1 MGAAG
6 RAIIARIEFPGGA
19 SDLSLQSND
28 FHVEAPSDAVWRHV
42 LAARRTGALGDDVDA
57 RSRALFGPLVAAP
70 GAPFAIGQLGQSL
83 DGRIA
88 TPTGHSHY
96 VNGRPAIVHL
106 HRLRAL
112 VDAVVVG
119 VGTVVADDPALTVR
133 HVEGD
138 NPARVVVDPRGRMPA
153 GARLLADDG
162 RRRLVVTRPDA
173 APALPR
179 GVERIALAPGPD
191 GRIPPAAIVDALAAR
206 GLVRLLVEGGA
217 ATVSAFVE
225 ARGLHRLHVAVA
237 PLLIGSGPTGLVL
250 PPIDRLDDALRPRA
264 RCYALGED
272 VLWDLE
278 LASAGGSANRST

>member
-1 MGAAG
+1 
-6 RAIIARIEFPGGA
+6 
-19 SDLSLQSND
+19 LSLQSND
-28 FHVEAPSDAVWRHV
+28 GHGDAPSDAAWRRV
-42 LAARRTGALGDDVDA
+42 LAARGTGTLGGGVGA
-57 RSRALFGPLVAAP
+57 RSRALFGPLLAAP
-70 GAPFAIGQLGQSL
+70 GERLAIGQLGQSL

-88 TPTGHSHY
+88 TSTGHSHY

-138 NPARVVVDPRGRMPA
+138 SPARVVVDPRGRMPA
-153 GARLLADDG
+153 AARLLADDG
-162 RRRLVVTRPDA
+162 RRRLVVMRPGVA
-173 APALPR
+173 STLPH
-179 GVERIALAPGPD
+179 GVERIELAPGAD

-206 GLVRLLVEGGA
+206 GLPRLLVEGGA

-225 ARGLHRLHVAVA
+225 ARALHRLHVAVA

-278 LASAGGSANRST
+278 LASAGGTANRST